1 MISVVFPLYRGF
13 RQGEPSIS
21 RTNSPSPQSLLDTG
35 LTITPYYLLLYCHMR
50 TASVSGSG
58 LREMF
63 ILGFDSLLERIL
75 AEIYLGLFSV
85 FFTFNI
91 PVALLVLHTSH

>member
-1 MISVVFPLYRGF
+1 
-13 RQGEPSIS
+13 
-21 RTNSPSPQSLLDTG
+21 
-35 LTITPYYLLLYCHMR
+35 MR

-63 ILGFDSLLERIL
+63 ILGFDSLLERIS
-75 AEIYLGLFSV
+75 AEIYLSLFSV

>member
-1 MISVVFPLYRGF
+1 
-13 RQGEPSIS
+13 
-21 RTNSPSPQSLLDTG
+21 
-35 LTITPYYLLLYCHMR
+35 MR

-75 AEIYLGLFSV
+75 AEIYLGLFLV
-85 FFTFNI
+85 FFTFHI